1 MSKMA
6 GSLSLLGRVEFG
18 DRGRVGGAIFSGDGG
33 PLLVVLLFDFVLDRK
48 KSKSRSSF
56 PATSAECS
64 RLTTLFRSEGGD
76 LHILRND

>member
-6 GSLSLLGRVEFG
+6 GSLSLLRKVESG
-18 DRGRVGGAIFSGDGG
+18 DRGLVGGAIFSGDGG
-33 PLLVVLLFDFVLDRK
+33 PLLVLVLDFVLDRK
-48 KSKSRSSF
+48 KSKSRSNF

-76 LHILRND
+76 LHF